1 MIGHV
6 PLWAIIL
13 VFVIPPLCLFGDF
26 ASMRSPSNYKSK

>member
-13 VFVIPPLCLFGDF
+13 VFVIPPLCLFGDYS
-26 ASMRSPSNYKSK
+26 SMRSSSNYKGK